1 MENLGDQI
9 DPWREITSDTFA
21 GVGWLGFLRLPEE
34 PLASDDIRVDEST
47 TPRQLI
53 LRSMFAVNRLT
64 VPATALM
71 VVQQASQA
79 AVPIVIGLAIDR
91 AVAPYDGGSL
101 LWWLAALVG
110 VYVVLAISYRLAY
123 RLEILAMQVVC
134 YQLRLKVARA
144 VLDPRRETR
153 ELPGV
158 GLSIFTTDVN
168 RLGQAPGLLVY
179 PFGDVVAIAIVA
191 IALFVISW
199 PLGVFVLLGTPTM
212 MWLLDR
218 VAGPVRQRTF
228 TQLEHVA
235 DATASAADLVA
246 GLRVIKGLGAE
257 SAAADR
263 YRTVSQKAF
272 RATLHVKSAQARYE
286 VVTDLIAGLF
296 IAAVATIIGWLALRG
311 DIEVG
316 QLVTAVGLTQFVA
329 APVQSLTKDFG
340 ARLAEVRASAQ
351 RVLGVLQAR
360 RVDDLPAV
368 DFADDESPR
377 LELRDVRLG
386 VVAGFELTVAPGE
399 FVGVVTD
406 SGTAQLLEDTLG
418 LFQAPEDGAILV
430 GDVDGR
436 AVDADAVRR
445 VLLTSPHS
453 ADLFDASVL
462 ENIDPI
468 GHPGEPSESA
478 RAAIHAAALADVIE
492 TLPNGLSTRV
502 GEGGAMLSGGQRQR
516 VALARA
522 LAARPPILVLHE
534 PTTAVDSVTEAL
546 IAARLRDVR
555 RGASTLVVTT
565 SPTLLAVADR
575 VVWIRADEVTVGE
588 HARLMNDPDYADQF
602 A

>member
-1 MENLGDQI
+1 M
-9 DPWREITSDTFA
+9 
-21 GVGWLGFLRLPEE
+21 GWLGFLRLPEE

-101 LWWLAALVG
+101 VWWLAALVG

-228 TQLEHVA
+228 TQLQHVA

-263 YRTVSQKAF
+263 YRTVSQEAF

-368 DFADDESPR
+368 EFADDESPR

-430 GDVDGR
+430 GDVDAR

-478 RAAIHAAALADVIE
+478 RAAIHAAALADVVE

>member
-1 MENLGDQI
+1 M
-9 DPWREITSDTFA
+9 

-101 LWWLAALVG
+101 VWWLAALVG
-110 VYVVLAISYRLAY
+110 VYVVLAISYRLAF

-228 TQLEHVA
+228 TQLQHVA

-263 YRTVSQKAF
+263 YRTVSQEAF

-360 RVDDLPAV
+360 RVDDLPA
-368 DFADDESPR
+368 ADIR
-377 LELRDVRLG
+377 R
-386 VVAGFELTVAPGE
+386 
-399 FVGVVTD
+399 
-406 SGTAQLLEDTLG
+406 
-418 LFQAPEDGAILV
+418 
-430 GDVDGR
+430 
-436 AVDADAVRR
+436 RR
-445 VLLTSPHS
+445 V
-453 ADLFDASVL
+453 AA
-462 ENIDPI
+462 
-468 GHPGEPSESA
+468 A
-478 RAAIHAAALADVIE
+478 RA
-492 TLPNGLSTRV
+492 P
-502 GEGGAMLSGGQRQR
+502 
-516 VALARA
+516 
-522 LAARPPILVLHE
+522 
-534 PTTAVDSVTEAL
+534 
-546 IAARLRDVR
+546 
-555 RGASTLVVTT
+555 
-565 SPTLLAVADR
+565 
-575 VVWIRADEVTVGE
+575 
-588 HARLMNDPDYADQF
+588 
-602 A
+602 

>member
-1 MENLGDQI
+1 MTRS
-9 DPWREITSDTFA
+9 PFDTFA

-101 LWWLAALVG
+101 VWWLAALVG
-110 VYVVLAISYRLAY
+110 VYVVLAISYRLAF

-228 TQLEHVA
+228 TQLQHVA

-263 YRTVSQKAF
+263 YRTVSQEAF

-316 QLVTAVGLTQFVA
+316 ELVTAVGLTQFVA

-360 RVDDLPAV
+360 ARRRPAGRRH
-368 DFADDESPR
+368 SP
-377 LELRDVRLG
+377 
-386 VVAGFELTVAPGE
+386 TM
-399 FVGVVTD
+399 
-406 SGTAQLLEDTLG
+406 S
-418 LFQAPEDGAILV
+418 
-430 GDVDGR
+430 
-436 AVDADAVRR
+436 
-445 VLLTSPHS
+445 
-453 ADLFDASVL
+453 
-462 ENIDPI
+462 
-468 GHPGEPSESA
+468 
-478 RAAIHAAALADVIE
+478 
-492 TLPNGLSTRV
+492 
-502 GEGGAMLSGGQRQR
+502 
-516 VALARA
+516 
-522 LAARPPILVLHE
+522 
-534 PTTAVDSVTEAL
+534 
-546 IAARLRDVR
+546 R
-555 RGASTLVVTT
+555 RGSSSMT
-565 SPTLLAVADR
+565 SGSVSSP
-575 VVWIRADEVTVGE
+575 GSS
-588 HARLMNDPDYADQF
+588 
-602 A
+602 

>member
-1 MENLGDQI
+1 M
-9 DPWREITSDTFA
+9 PDTFV

-101 LWWLAALVG
+101 VWWLAALVG
-110 VYVVLAISYRLAY
+110 VYVVLAISYRLAF

-134 YQLRLKVARA
+134 YQLRLKVAKA

-191 IALFVISW
+191 VALFVISW

-228 TQLEHVA
+228 AQLQHVA

-263 YRTVSQKAF
+263 YRTVSQEAF

-316 QLVTAVGLTQFVA
+316 ELVTAVGLTQFVA

-368 DFADDESPR
+368 AFADDQSPR
-377 LELRDVRLG
+377 LELHDVRLG

-399 FVGVVTD
+399 LVGVVTD

-418 LFQAPEDGAILV
+418 LFQRPEDGAILV
-430 GDVDGR
+430 GDVDAR
-436 AVDADAVRR
+436 AVDADDVRR
-445 VLLTSPHS
+445 VLLTAPHS

-462 ENIDPI
+462 ENIDPT
-468 GHPGEPSESA
+468 GRPGVPSESA
-478 RAAIHAAALADVIE
+478 RAAIHAAALGDVVE
-492 TLPNGLSTRV
+492 TLPDGLSTRV
-502 GEGGAMLSGGQRQR
+502 GEGGVMLSGGQRQR

-546 IAARLRDVR
+546 IAGRLRDVR

-575 VVWIRADEVTVGE
+575 VVWIRADEVTVGQ

>member
-1 MENLGDQI
+1 
-9 DPWREITSDTFA
+9 
-21 GVGWLGFLRLPEE
+21 VGWLGFLRLPER
-34 PLASDDIRVDEST
+34 PIASDDIVVDDGT

-53 LRSMFAVNRLT
+53 VRSMLAVNRLT

-101 LWWLAALVG
+101 IGWLAVLVG
-110 VYVVLAISYRLAY
+110 VYVVLAVSYRLAF
-123 RLEILAMQVVC
+123 RLEILAMQIVC

-153 ELPGV
+153 ESPGV

-179 PFGDVVAIAIVA
+179 PVGDLVAITIVA

-199 PLGVFVLLGTPTM
+199 PLGLLVLVGTPTM

-218 VAGPVRQRTF
+218 VAGPVRQHTF
-228 TQLEHVA
+228 AQLEHVA

-257 SAAADR
+257 AAAADR
-263 YRTVSQKAF
+263 YRTVSQEAF
-272 RATLHVKSAQARYE
+272 RATLRVKSAQARYE

-296 IAAVATIIGWLALRG
+296 IAAVATLIGWLALRG

-316 QLVTAVGLTQFVA
+316 ELVTAVGLTQFVA

-360 RVDDLPAV
+360 RVDDRRAV
-368 DFADDESPR
+368 TFADGEVPP

-386 VVAGFELTVAPGE
+386 VVAGLALTVAPGE
-399 FVGVVTD
+399 LVGVVTD

-418 LFQAPEDGAILV
+418 LFQPPEDGAIFV
-430 GDVDGR
+430 GDVDAR
-436 AVDADAVRR
+436 AVDADDLRR
-445 VLLTSPHS
+445 VLLTAPHS

-462 ENIDPI
+462 QNIDPAADA
-468 GHPGEPSESA
+468 GVPSESA
-478 RAAIHAAALADVIE
+478 RAAIHASALGDVVE
-492 TLPNGLSTRV
+492 TLANGLSTRV

-546 IAARLRDVR
+546 IAARLRDLR

-588 HARLMNDPDYADQF
+588 HARLMNDPDYAGQF